1 MQFIMLM
8 KSFCE
13 KCCFYDLSL
22 KDDYP
27 QGLLLCEE
35 IKGETCRCRM
45 KTLLHRPKR
54 QEMC

>member
-35 IKGETCRCRM
+35 MKGETCRCRM